1 MAFCSKVN
9 DDIRVLLFEKL
20 IYAFPVADIEL
31 YESEIRVVH
40 YALKCGQIAC
50 ICQFIKTDDPV
61 IGICLEHMENKIRAY
76 KTCSACYD
84 DYHKFSPKNYMFCP
98 FEAIL
103 YFGYFF
109 ARLRMISQILS
120 TSSSAR
126 SA

>member
-1 MAFCSKVN
+1 MAFCSEV
-9 DDIRVLLFEKL
+9 DDDVRMLFFEKL

-40 YALKCGQIAC
+40 YALKCGQITC

-61 IGICLEHMENKIRAY
+61 IGICLEHMENEIRAD

-84 DYHKFSPKNYMFCP
+84 DYHIISPKNYVLYIY
-98 FEAIL
+98 EAIL
-103 YFGYFF
+103 YFSYFF
-109 ARLRMISQILS
+109 ARLRMIPQILS